1 MPIPIPPVVAPPN
14 AIIALGAHKPITS
27 SIVGIRPSEAKYG
40 CEVRRRLTKVDHEAG
55 DVASNVVGS
64 SGGAADDDDGALTSL
79 DWYPEAGGTPCGG
92 TPNAC
97 W

>member
-1 MPIPIPPVVAPPN
+1 MPIPPVAAPPN

-55 DVASNVVGS
+55 DVASNVVRSRGVRV
-64 SGGAADDDDGALTSL
+64 DDDDGALPAL
-79 DWYPEAGGTPCGG
+79 DWDPEADGAPNPC
-92 TPNAC
+92 C
-97 W
+97 